1 VVSTVQVYKH
11 GPQARYLV
19 DQMTESEKRV
29 FEAVG
34 KLSEKMDM
42 YDKRLTAFGSEMS
55 KVQSQVDLA
64 MKSIQVLQKEHVVLL
79 KSMNNQGTGSRSGS
93 MESIGVMGSSP
104 LPRGS
109 MVPPTS
115 QPSPPLPQP

>member
-1 VVSTVQVYKH
+1 MQVYRP

-19 DQMTESEKRV
+19 DQMMESEKHV
-29 FEAVG
+29 LEVVG

-42 YDKRLTAFGSEMS
+42 YDKHLTAFGSEMS

-64 MKSIQVLQKEHVVLL
+64 MKSIQVLQKEQLVLL
-79 KSMNNQGTGSRSGS
+79 KSMNNQGTGSHSGS
-93 MESIGVMGSSP
+93 MESTGVMGSSP
-104 LPRGS
+104 LPGGS
-109 MVPPTS
+109 TVSPTS

>member
-1 VVSTVQVYKH
+1 VVSTVQVYKPS
-11 GPQARYLV
+11 PQARYLV
-19 DQMTESEKRV
+19 DQMTESEKHV

-64 MKSIQVLQKEHVVLL
+64 MKSIQVLQKEQVVLL
-79 KSMNNQGTGSRSGS
+79 KSINNQGTGSRSGS
-93 MESIGVMGSSP
+93 MESTGVMGSSP
-104 LPRGS
+104 LPGGS
-109 MVPPTS
+109 TVSPTS